1 MRRSLAAAVVT
12 SGLCAAVLSAAVA
25 SSAPTSAAEPSR
37 HSSGGKA
44 SAGTAAN
51 SRLATAFAATT
62 RSTTWRLAQRLPL
75 RFPTHHP
82 QGFAL
87 VGDRIFMS
95 TVEIAEPTVR
105 FPAPVDGLDRSPGK
119 GVGHVL
125 VLDRLGNLLRD
136 IVLGEGDI
144 YHPGGIDFDGRTV
157 WVPVAEYRPGSRSIV
172 YALDPTSLVAREA
185 FRVDDHIGGVVR
197 DPRTGRIHGVSWGS
211 RTEYTWTPEGRELDA
226 RANPSHLV
234 DYQDCAYV
242 AVGKQLCSGVT
253 ILPGPGGT
261 RYELGGL
268 ALKDLKDGRILHEI
282 PFPYFSAAGH
292 TATRNPVALETSGT
306 VLRLF
311 AAPDDGGEV
320 AGTEL
325 LVYETRIPG

>member
-1 MRRSLAAAVVT
+1 VRRPVVAAVVT
-12 SGLCAAVLSAAVA
+12 SGLCAAALSAAVA
-25 SSAPTSAAEPSR
+25 ASAPTSAAEPAPHASER
-37 HSSGGKA
+37 KA
-44 SAGTAAN
+44 AATAPN
-51 SRLATAFAATT
+51 GRLATAFAATT
-62 RSTTWRLAQRLPL
+62 RSTAWRLAQRLPL

-87 VGDRIFMS
+87 VDDRIFMS
-95 TVEIAEPTVR
+95 TVEIVEPTVR
-105 FPAPVDGLDRSPGK
+105 FPAPVAGLDRSPGK

-125 VLDRLGNLLRD
+125 VLDRRGNLIRD

-144 YHPGGIDFDGRTV
+144 YHPGGIDFDGTTV

-185 FRVDDHIGGVVR
+185 FRVDDHVGGVVR
-197 DPRTGRIHGVSWGS
+197 DPRTGRVHGVSWGS
-211 RTEYTWTPEGRELDA
+211 RTEYTWTTQGRELDA

-253 ILPGPGGT
+253 GLPGPGGT
-261 RYELGGL
+261 TYELGGL
-268 ALKDLKDGRILHEI
+268 ALKDLRDGRILHEV

-292 TATRNPVALETSGT
+292 SATRNPVALETSGT

-311 AAPDDGGEV
+311 AAPDDGEEV

-325 LVYETRIPG
+325 LVYEARIPG